1 MNFVRHPQVKRLMTI
16 LVVMAVIEIMTGQS
30 GNATTPPTTGPHG
43 AFFEKVSYFGLFKC
57 RRWEVF
63 LTLAVIVYGITTLIT
78 RYGPT
83 VRRSIRSFGTSIVA
97 MAQRPAVRFIAYGVV
112 VVIAVLDSAS
122 W

>member
-1 MNFVRHPQVKRLMTI
+1 MTI
-16 LVVMAVIEIMTGQS
+16 MLVMAVIEIMTGES

-63 LTLAVIVYGITTLIT
+63 LTLAVITWGIAFVIT

-83 VRRSIRSFGTSIVA
+83 VRR
-97 MAQRPAVRFIAYGVV
+97 
-112 VVIAVLDSAS
+112 
-122 W
+122 